1 MFSDAD
7 LPSGPHQAFP
17 IVKIGGELPSKQDL
31 NAALKEIAGGGIV
44 WTDSLRARAFAAPV
58 QTRGKN
64 TGVIE
69 NQQVAGLKEIRKVP
83 KWEAGILAAGP
94 LQTQHSRCVA
104 GGERLLGNEFG
115 GKVEM
120 EVRN

>member
-1 MFSDAD
+1 
-7 LPSGPHQAFP
+7 
-17 IVKIGGELPSKQDL
+17 
-31 NAALKEIAGGGIV
+31 LKEIAGGGIV
-44 WTDSLRARAFAAPV
+44 WADSLHARAFAAPI
-58 QTRGKN
+58 QTSGKN

-69 NQQVAGLKEIRKVP
+69 NQQIAGLKQIRKVA
-83 KWEAGILAAGP
+83 KFTVGIFAAGP
-94 LQTQHSRCVA
+94 LQMQHSRCVA